1 MSENLKSGENSNE
14 GRKIRDGSVEYEN
27 NAHERILESTNK
39 SESNIFELIPVELLE
54 KIFIQSVISSNFTF
68 PGQVCW
74 TYNNAL
80 KAIPRFEMFKKVAMG
95 NLP

>member
-39 SESNIFELIPVELLE
+39 SESNISLW
-54 KIFIQSVISSNFTF
+54 N
-68 PGQVCW
+68 C
-74 TYNNAL
+74 
-80 KAIPRFEMFKKVAMG
+80 
-95 NLP
+95 